1 MKATTS
7 LVLMAALLSPLTNS
21 LPLPETTNNQ
31 GSDALAPQR
40 MIPTR
45 TDLLSHIF
53 ATLGVEEL
61 NKYNQLRPVHFDDG
75 TSIDDS
81 NAATNTVT
89 SQANEEVPKPSG
101 TVKVEKHVDQNGGA
115 TKTTTTTTTTYST
128 VAASAGGSADG
139 TDSAATDDMDSA
151 AEDPQGF
158 MDTLFEVLRK
168 KFQETLN
175 SSDEV
180 AL

>member
-1 MKATTS
+1 
-7 LVLMAALLSPLTNS
+7 
-21 LPLPETTNNQ
+21 
-31 GSDALAPQR
+31 

-45 TDLLSHIF
+45 TALLSHIF
-53 ATLGVEEL
+53 ATLGVEEF
-61 NKYNQLRPVHFDDG
+61 NRFNQLRPVHFDDG
-75 TSIDDS
+75 NSV

-89 SQANEEVPKPSG
+89 SQANEQVPKPSG

-128 VAASAGGSADG
+128 VAANAGGNG

>member
-7 LVLMAALLSPLTNS
+7 LTIVITTLLLSPLTRS

-31 GSDALAPQR
+31 ESDAIAPRR
-40 MIPTR
+40 MIPSK

-53 ATLGVEEL
+53 ASLGVEEFNRF
-61 NKYNQLRPVHFDDG
+61 NKLHPEEYDDG

-89 SQANEEVPKPSG
+89 SHANEEVPKPSG
-101 TVKVEKHVDQNGGA
+101 TVKVEEHVDKDSGA
-115 TKTTTTTTTTYST
+115 TKTTTTTTTTFST
-128 VAASAGGSADG
+128 VAASAGGS
-139 TDSAATDDMDSA
+139 DSAATDDMDSA
-151 AEDPQGF
+151 AEEPQGF
-158 MDTLFEVLRK
+158 VDTLFEVLRK
-168 KFQETLN
+168 KFRETLN

>member
-21 LPLPETTNNQ
+21 LPLPETTSNQ
-31 GSDALAPQR
+31 GSSAPAPQR

-61 NKYNQLRPVHFDDG
+61 NKFNQLRPVHFDNG
-75 TSIDDS
+75 NSINDS

-89 SQANEEVPKPSG
+89 SQANEEVPEPSG
-101 TVKVEKHVDQNGGA
+101 TVKIEKHLDQNGGA
-115 TKTTTTTTTTYST
+115 TKTTTTTTTTFST
-128 VAASAGGSADG
+128 VAASAGEND